1 MRARR
6 IGGGFWHAALGALL
20 AGVLAAAPLA
30 LADTG
35 GASRVPLPAVT
46 PANPGKCVAATPYIL
61 RNHPDL
67 LKHHRDETVHEGIRT
82 TRYSLVNCVNC
93 HASKETGR
101 VTGSRDA
108 FCEGCHRYAAV
119 SLDCFDCHSDRRE
132 VAVGAAGAAPAA
144 ETRQ

>member
-6 IGGGFWHAALGALL
+6 IGGGAWRTARFALIAAA
-20 AGVLAAAPLA
+20 LAAAPLA

-35 GASRVPLPAVT
+35 GASRVPYPAVT
-46 PANPGKCVAATPYIL
+46 VANPGKCVEPTPYML

-67 LKHHRDETVHEGIRT
+67 LKHHRDQTVHQGIRT
-82 TRYSLVNCVNC
+82 TKYSLANCVNC

-101 VTGSRDA
+101 VTGSKDA

-132 VAVGAAGAAPAA
+132 VAVGAAGAPPAA
-144 ETRQ
+144 ETKP